1 MPNDQLP
8 FNNGPSDHQPDDHQS
23 IAHHTD
29 PREVD
34 ELQSDKTHSVTL
46 ANRLQLAQEIAKL
59 VRTRLPLTK
68 ALEHLSGQTS
78 GSFSQTIEAVNRR
91 LQAGHSLSGSL
102 AQSADAPTR
111 MLAASIELGER
122 AGTLDQA
129 LDLWAD
135 YFLMQQ
141 QFNRRLT
148 SAIVY
153 PLLLV
158 LVALV
163 SILYSAWKLIPQYKQ
178 AFAQLAETQPTW
190 LHALEFL
197 DQHFVWFA
205 VSLVCIVLVVLWRSF
220 GRRQGKDRLGIPRSE
235 AMEHLFY
242 SRTAKMCALG
252 LMSGQAVS
260 NWVGLVLQ
268 SMALKPDEPAE
279 NPVANNLWSRRLG
292 KETNS
297 VLVGLI
303 AGHINSVDCQ
313 SLLQTIAGNSATQ
326 ANLAMERQ
334 VQRWPIVT
342 SFVVAIVAV
351 ATYLCLIY
359 LPWLALYYHIARS
372 A

>member
-1 MPNDQLP
+1 MPNDQLD
-8 FNNGPSDHQPDDHQS
+8 G
-23 IAHHTD
+23 
-29 PREVD
+29 
-34 ELQSDKTHSVTL
+34 LTL

-68 ALEHLSGQTS
+68 ALQHLSGQTS
-78 GSFSQTIEAVNRR
+78 GSFSQAIDAVDRR

-102 AQSADAPTR
+102 AHSADAPTR

-122 AGTLDQA
+122 SGALDQA
-129 LDLWAD
+129 LELWAD
-135 YFLMQQ
+135 YFLTQQ
-141 QFNRRLT
+141 QFHRRLT

-163 SILYSAWKLIPQYKQ
+163 SILYSAWSLIPQYKQ
-178 AFAQLAETQPTW
+178 AFAQLAETQPAW
-190 LHALEFL
+190 LQALDFL
-197 DQHFVWFA
+197 DQHFAWFA
-205 VSLVCIVLVVLWRSF
+205 VGLVCIVLFVLWRSF
-220 GRRQGKDRLGIPRSE
+220 GRRQGRDRLGIPRSE
-235 AMEHLFY
+235 AMEYLYY
-242 SRTAKMCALG
+242 SQAARMCALG
-252 LMSGQAVS
+252 VMSGQAVS

-268 SMALKPDEPAE
+268 SMALQPDATAE

-326 ANLAMERQ
+326 ADLAMERQ
-334 VQRWPIVT
+334 VQRWPVVT

-359 LPWLALYYHIARS
+359 LPWLALYYHIAS
-372 A
+372 NT